1 MHWYADSTNV
11 LKKTIALYTAV
22 SMSIF
27 FVSIIRR
34 VRKHLPVCKWTP
46 GRNRKRGDE
55 GFEIEKN
62 NASRS
67 SYGTQEA
74 ACYVFAEGSVFVDDL
89 SVVTDTS
96 PSANI
101 TYQQPIQT
109 TIDNLCVC
117 ENIK

>member
-1 MHWYADSTNV
+1 MQMD
-11 LKKTIALYTAV
+11 
-22 SMSIF
+22 
-27 FVSIIRR
+27 
-34 VRKHLPVCKWTP
+34 P
-46 GRNRKRGDE
+46 GRNRKRDDE
-55 GFEIEKN
+55 GFDIEKN
-62 NASRS
+62 NAWRS
-67 SYGTQEA
+67 SQGAAQEA
-74 ACYVFAEGSVFVDDL
+74 ARCVFAEGSVFVDDL